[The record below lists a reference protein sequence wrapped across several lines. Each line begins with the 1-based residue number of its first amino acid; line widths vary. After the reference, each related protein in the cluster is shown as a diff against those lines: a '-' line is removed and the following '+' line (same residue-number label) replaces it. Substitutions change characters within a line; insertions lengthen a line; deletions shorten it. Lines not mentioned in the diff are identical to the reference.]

1 MPQIKITEKQFKKVL
16 NEIIGFRTT
25 YEDEALS
32 ELENFIKVVQGPIM
46 EYSKTKS
53 FQEGPITQR
62 IFQLVTEG
70 GELHALTQELIDLL
84 ESLDDKPKP
93 GEKRIGFRFK
103 NRQED

>member
-1 MPQIKITEKQFKKVL
+1 MSQIKITEKQFKKVL